1 MIKQFKTATSLSG
14 LFYGCLAIAT
24 VTAVSG
30 CSALRSTQV
39 LDESASAASQSLYYA
54 IAGQPDAELTEQEI
68 AELQYAAN
76 YVQFDDQARALIVLG
91 YDDKHSLQWISAN
104 SEVLTTS
111 FAGRIIRT
119 DSLLSNL
126 EHVADSEADPLHC
139 IQLAPSLE
147 QAKRCNNA
155 WQRMITT
162 EHNGQLSQWLIN
174 TTFEVEEAQ
183 ANRFVRENGIAE
195 LVSPNADAREPK
207 TISISNTFEYA
218 EYNETFRPVKSAQWI
233 SPELGMLQQQEVKA
247 YGEYLSNDRFIQ
259 SNDANSGEKE
269 SSDSYQ
275 EQNVSY
281 DAKNPS
287 NDRFSQ
293 DQLFSEPP
301 QLTNQ
306 QLWVRI
312 ERSNGTKVD
321 IVTDGEP
328 RISQLLDAVPTAQ
341 SVMWPQTKVSSP
353 ALNQQF
359 EARKQGMYVRL
370 KMLAQTYRYDGEA
383 ELASKS
389 DALADDFLTWS
400 LKPSYVTDFSRAKAR
415 QDLSQNPLL
424 NHAQVGEHRLNNEPH
439 YTITLS
445 AHYDQTQLPALPIAD
460 HELPKGFRDV
470 NQQLRLFMQ
479 YWHFTEAA
487 GLH

>member
-1 MIKQFKTATSLSG
+1 M
-14 LFYGCLAIAT
+14 
-24 VTAVSG
+24 
-30 CSALRSTQV
+30 RSTQV

-54 IAGQPDAELTEQEI
+54 IAGQPDVELTEQEI
-68 AELQYAAN
+68 AELPYAAN

-91 YDDKHSLQWISAN
+91 YDDNHSLQWVSAN

-111 FAGRIIRT
+111 FAGRVIRT

-126 EHVADSEADPLHC
+126 EHVADSESDSLSC
-139 IQLAPSLE
+139 IQFAPSLE
-147 QAKRCNNA
+147 LAQQCNNA
-155 WQRMITT
+155 WQRTITT
-162 EHNGQLSQWLIN
+162 EHNGQLRQWLVD
-174 TTFEVEEAQ
+174 TTFQVEETQ
-183 ANRFVRENGIAE
+183 ANRFVRENGTAV
-195 LVSPNADAREPK
+195 LVSPNADTIEPK

-218 EYNETFRPVKSAQWI
+218 EYNDTFRPVESTQWI

-247 YGEYLSNDRFIQ
+247 YGEYLSNDRLMQ
-259 SNDANSGEKE
+259 SNDANSDEKE
-269 SSDSYQ
+269 SKDISQ
-275 EQNVSY
+275 EQDV
-281 DAKNPS
+281 S
-287 NDRFSQ
+287 NDSKNLSNDMFSQ

-306 QLWVRI
+306 QLWVRL

-328 RISQLLDAVPTAQ
+328 RISQLLDTVPTAQ
-341 SVMWPQTKVSSP
+341 SVMWPQTKISSP

-370 KMLAQTYRYDGEA
+370 KMLAQTYRYDGQT

-389 DALADDFLTWS
+389 DALAGDFLTWP

-445 AHYDQTQLPALPIAD
+445 AHYDQTQLPTLPIAD

-479 YWHFTEAA
+479 YWHFTEVA
-487 GLH
+487 GQH

>member
-1 MIKQFKTATSLSG
+1 M
-14 LFYGCLAIAT
+14 
-24 VTAVSG
+24 
-30 CSALRSTQV
+30 RSTQV

-54 IAGQPDAELTEQEI
+54 IAGQPDVELTEQEI
-68 AELQYAAN
+68 AELPYAAN

-91 YDDKHSLQWISAN
+91 YDDNHSLQWVSAN

-111 FAGRIIRT
+111 FAGRVIRT

-126 EHVADSEADPLHC
+126 EHVADSEADPLNC
-139 IQLAPSLE
+139 IQFAPSLE
-147 QAKRCNNA
+147 LAQQCNNA
-155 WQRMITT
+155 WQRTITT
-162 EHNGQLSQWLIN
+162 EHNGQLRQWLVD
-174 TTFEVEEAQ
+174 TTFQVEEAQ
-183 ANRFVRENGIAE
+183 TNRFVREKGTAV
-195 LVSPNADAREPK
+195 LVSPITDTIEPT
-207 TISISNTFEYA
+207 TISISNIFEYA
-218 EYNETFRPVKSAQWI
+218 EYKEAFRPVKSTQWI
-233 SPELGMLQQQEVKA
+233 SSELGMLQQQEVKV
-247 YGEYLSNDRFIQ
+247 YGEYLSNDRLIQ
-259 SNDANSGEKE
+259 SNDANAVENE
-269 SSDSYQ
+269 SKDIL
-275 EQNVSY
+275 EWQNVSNN
-281 DAKNPS
+281 DKNLS
-287 NDRFSQ
+287 NDRFPQ

-312 ERSNGTKVD
+312 ERSNGTKVN

-341 SVMWPQTKVSSP
+341 SVMWPLTKISSP
-353 ALNQQF
+353 ALKQQF

-370 KMLAQTYRYDGEA
+370 KMLAQTYRYDGQT
-383 ELASKS
+383 ELATKS
-389 DALADDFLTWS
+389 DALADDFLIWP

-445 AHYDQTQLPALPIAD
+445 AYYDQTQLPALPIAD

-479 YWHFTEAA
+479 YWHFTEVA
-487 GLH
+487 GQH

>member
-1 MIKQFKTATSLSG
+1 VIKQFKTATSLSG
-14 LFYGCLAIAT
+14 LFYGCFALAAMT
-24 VTAVSG
+24 TLSG
-30 CSALRSTQV
+30 CSLMRSTQV

-54 IAGQPDAELTEQEI
+54 IAGQPDVELTEQEI
-68 AELQYAAN
+68 AELPYAAN

-91 YDDKHSLQWISAN
+91 YDDKHSLQWVSAN
-104 SEVLTTS
+104 NEVLTTS
-111 FAGRIIRT
+111 FAGRVIRT

-126 EHVADSEADPLHC
+126 EHVADSEADPLYC
-139 IQLAPSLE
+139 IQQELSLE
-147 QAKRCNNA
+147 QAQQCKNA
-155 WQRMITT
+155 WLRTITT
-162 EHNGQLSQWLIN
+162 EHNGQFNQWLVN
-174 TTFEVEEAQ
+174 TTFEVEQAQ
-183 ANRFVRENGIAE
+183 ANRIVRENGTAVLMPQASDE
-195 LVSPNADAREPK
+195 REPT

-247 YGEYLSNDRFIQ
+247 YGEYLSNDRLMQ
-259 SNDANSGEKE
+259 SNDVNIGNIE
-269 SSDSYQ
+269 SNDAYQ
-275 EQNVSY
+275 ERNVSN
-281 DAKNPS
+281 DDDNLS

-306 QLWVRI
+306 QLWVRL

-328 RISQLLDAVPTAQ
+328 RMSQLLDAVPTAQ
-341 SVMWPQTKVSSP
+341 SVMWPQTKISSP

-370 KMLAQTYRYDGEA
+370 KMLAQTYRYDGQT
-383 ELASKS
+383 ELATKS

-424 NHAQVGEHRLNNEPH
+424 NHAQIGEHRLNNEPH

-445 AHYDQTQLPALPIAD
+445 AHYNQKQLPALPIAD

-487 GLH
+487 GQH